1 MFGDAF
7 AFSRFHWHCIGMT
20 QRSIER
26 ASHPNCCPW
35 RTGASTPPKE
45 GTIRLTIRGR
55 AAKPSPAPY
64 GHSPRRRPMAPL
76 IAVACP
82 DTRAAGRMHIQAS
95 RVRAVAR
102 AMQYIDTHLYEP
114 VSVAHLAQAACMS
127 RFHFARVFRDAVG
140 ASPMEYLR
148 LRRLE
153 RAQAMLR
160 EGGHTISQIATDLC
174 FFDQS
179 HFVRSFRNATGC
191 TPARFAAQMAMEPC
205 GAALM
210 PSSQRRGG
218 ESVSLS
224 MEQPA

>member
-1 MFGDAF
+1 
-7 AFSRFHWHCIGMT
+7 
-20 QRSIER
+20 
-26 ASHPNCCPW
+26 
-35 RTGASTPPKE
+35 
-45 GTIRLTIRGR
+45 
-55 AAKPSPAPY
+55 
-64 GHSPRRRPMAPL
+64 MAPL
-76 IAVACP
+76 TAVACP
-82 DTRAAGRMHIQAS
+82 ETRAAGRMQTQAP

-114 VSVAHLAQAACMS
+114 VSVAHLAQAACLS

-148 LRRLE
+148 HRRLE

-160 EGGHTISQIATDLC
+160 EGRHTISQIATDLC

-191 TPARFAAQMAMEPC
+191 TPARFAAQTAMETC

-210 PSSQRRGG
+210 PSSQRRGD

>member
-1 MFGDAF
+1 
-7 AFSRFHWHCIGMT
+7 
-20 QRSIER
+20 
-26 ASHPNCCPW
+26 
-35 RTGASTPPKE
+35 
-45 GTIRLTIRGR
+45 
-55 AAKPSPAPY
+55 
-64 GHSPRRRPMAPL
+64 MAPL
-76 IAVACP
+76 TAVACP
-82 DTRAAGRMHIQAS
+82 DTRAAGRMHRQAP

-140 ASPMEYLR
+140 TSPMEYLR

-191 TPARFAAQMAMEPC
+191 TPARFAAQTAMEPC
-205 GAALM
+205 GAAHM